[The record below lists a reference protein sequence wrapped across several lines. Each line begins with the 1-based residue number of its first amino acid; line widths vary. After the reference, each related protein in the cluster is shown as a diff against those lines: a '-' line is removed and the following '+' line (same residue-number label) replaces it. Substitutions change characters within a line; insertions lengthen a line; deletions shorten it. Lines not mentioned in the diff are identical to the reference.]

1 MAYQLRHPFRCGLN
15 HRELENSK
23 TTKKK
28 TEGKL
33 KHKYCG
39 ILKINKIF
47 LVYLNLIFHISE
59 ILSKNKINYFFT
71 HQSEIVP

>member
-1 MAYQLRHPFRCGLN
+1 MAYQLRHPFHCGLN

-28 TEGKL
+28 LLNMAEGKL
-33 KHKYCG
+33 ITKHKYCG
-39 ILKINKIF
+39 ILKMNKIF

-59 ILSKNKINYFFT
+59 ILNK
-71 HQSEIVP
+71 